1 MNINTFISIENDL
14 KILDKNLKK
23 MVGAKNPMLY
33 AAAEY
38 LFNAGGK
45 RIRPAIVLLVA
56 KSTMKN
62 GIIKAE
68 HRRLAEITEIIHT
81 ASLVHDDVL
90 DDCTKRR
97 GLDTVHYVFNT
108 KVAVLAGDFL
118 FAQSSWYLAN
128 LNNLDVVKT
137 ISKVITDFA
146 EGEIRQG
153 LSQFNMNI
161 SVNDY
166 LEKSFYKT
174 ASLIA
179 SSCQGAAMI
188 SNANLI
194 EQNCFYTYGKHLG
207 IAFQLIDDILDI
219 TGSTKLLGK
228 PTGNDLKNGNLT
240 APLIFALS
248 ETRVLYKYI
257 NREFQ
262 YKNDIQKTI
271 QNIKDSQGIQKTKD
285 LAKEHIQASLKALQ
299 NQKESNTKNNLKE
312 ISHYILTR
320 LK

>member
-1 MNINTFISIENDL
+1 MNIKLANIQNEL
-14 KILDKNLKK
+14 KALEENLKK

-62 GIIKAE
+62 AEIKAE
-68 HRRLAEITEIIHT
+68 HKRLAEITEIIHT

-90 DDCTKRR
+90 DDCTIRR
-97 GLDTVHYVFNT
+97 GLDTVHNVFNT

-153 LSQFNMNI
+153 VKQFDTSI
-161 SVNDY
+161 SVDDY

-179 SSCQGAAMI
+179 SGCQGAAMI
-188 SNANLI
+188 SNTSLI
-194 EQNCFYTYGKHLG
+194 EQKSFYTYGKHLG
-207 IAFQLIDDILDI
+207 IAFQLIDDILDL
-219 TGSTKLLGK
+219 TGSIEMLGK
-228 PTGNDLKNGNLT
+228 PTGNDLHNGNFT
-240 APLIFALS
+240 APILFALS
-248 ETRVLYKYI
+248 ERKRLYKYI
-257 NREFQ
+257 DREFK
-262 YKNDIQKTI
+262 YKNDIQKTVKKI
-271 QNIKDSQGIQKTKD
+271 RDSQGIQKTKD
-285 LAKEHIQASLKALQ
+285 LAKEHIQASLKALRS
-299 NQKESNTKNNLKE
+299 QKESQTKDSLKE
-312 ISHYILTR
+312 ISHYILNR